1 MFACFG
7 LMFYGAGVLL
17 ETYWSMQMD
26 DAMAALFAIM
36 FSAFQAGNAAA
47 FGPDMGKAKVAAERV
62 FRIIDYP
69 SRIDARASEEK
80 GIKINPL

>member
-1 MFACFG
+1 
-7 LMFYGAGVLL
+7 
-17 ETYWSMQMD
+17 MQME
-26 DAMAALFAIM
+26 AVMAALFAIM

-69 SRIDARASEEK
+69 SQIDARASTEK
-80 GIKINPL
+80 GVKVDPATFRGEI